1 MKITELSLTDFRG
14 IRSLK
19 LSLSDF
25 KVAIFIGANGS
36 GKSSVLDAAA
46 IALTRITA
54 QLNAPGAGK
63 RKILTADINNNQSS
77 ASIQIGIE
85 HNDIKYNWLLI
96 RKGRNA
102 KKQEIE
108 HLISRL
114 DDVKT
119 LASVLLSELNGEASS
134 VPMLAYYPV
143 NRAVLDIPLKIRK
156 AHDFSP
162 LGAYENALT
171 SATNFRVF
179 FEWFRNKEDLEN
191 EKRIDSP
198 RFRDSS
204 LEAVRS
210 AIQIFMSDCTD
221 LRVRRNPLRM
231 TLIKKGEEVL
241 VNQLSDGEKCLLAL
255 IGDLARRL
263 AIANPNSKQPL
274 SGHGIV
280 LIDEIELHLHP
291 AWQRSVVH
299 QLGKTFPNC
308 QFLISTHSPQILGD
322 GKDSGI
328 FAITSKSEN
337 ADNKVNLI
345 APIGNLYGADS
356 NRILDEYMDAGTR
369 TPEVSRLLKKLFLQ
383 IENKDW
389 SLVQTLSTQLSELID
404 NDDPDLLKARLL
416 IKLKEGN

>member
-1 MKITELSLTDFRG
+1 MKITDLSLTDFRG
-14 IRSLK
+14 IRSLTLD
-19 LSLSDF
+19 LSSF

-63 RKILTADINNNQSS
+63 RQILTADINNNQSS
-77 ASIQIGIE
+77 ASIRVGVE
-85 HNDIKYNWLLI
+85 HNKTKYNWLLI
-96 RKGRNA
+96 RRGRNT
-102 KKQEIE
+102 KKQEVE

-119 LASVLLSELNGEASS
+119 LASVLLSELNSNTSS

-198 RFRDSS
+198 RFRDPS

-210 AIQIFMSDCTD
+210 AIQMFMSNCTD

-231 TLIKKGEEVL
+231 TLIKSGEEVL

-263 AIANPNSKQPL
+263 AIANPKSKNPL

-291 AWQRSVVH
+291 AWQRSIVH
-299 QLGKTFPNC
+299 LLGKTFPNC

-328 FAITSKSEN
+328 FAITSKAEDAN
-337 ADNKVNLI
+337 DKINLI
-345 APIGNLYGADS
+345 TPIGNLYGADS
-356 NRILDEYMDAGTR
+356 NRILDEFMGAGTR
-369 TPEVSRLLKKLFLQ
+369 TPEVSLLLRKLFLQ

-389 SLVQTLSTQLSELID
+389 PLVQTLSTELSGLID

-416 IKLKEGN
+416 IRLKGGD

>member
-36 GKSSVLDAAA
+36 GKSSALDAAA

-54 QLNAPGAGK
+54 HLNAPGAGN
-63 RKILTADINNNQSS
+63 RHIGSTDINNNQAS
-77 ASIQIGIE
+77 ASIQIGVE
-85 HNDIKYNWLLI
+85 HNDIKYNWLLT

-102 KKQEIE
+102 KKQAVE
-108 HLISRL
+108 HRISRL
-114 DDVKT
+114 NDVKT
-119 LASVLLSELNGEASS
+119 LASVLLNELNGEASS

-162 LGAYENALT
+162 LGAFENALT

-198 RFRDSS
+198 RFRDPS

-210 AIQIFMSDCTD
+210 AIQMFMSDCTD

-263 AIANPNSKQPL
+263 AIANPNSEQPL

-291 AWQRSVVH
+291 AWQRSIVH

-328 FAITSKSEN
+328 FAITSKSED
-337 ADNKVNLI
+337 ATNKVNLI
-345 APIGNLYGADS
+345 EPIGNLYGADS
-356 NRILDEYMDAGTR
+356 NRILDEYMEAGTR
-369 TPEVSRLLKKLFLQ
+369 TPEVSRLLKELFLQ

-389 SLVQTLSTQLSELID
+389 TLVQTLSTQLSELID

-416 IKLKEGN
+416 IKLKGGN

>member
-1 MKITELSLTDFRG
+1 MKITDLSLTNFRG
-14 IRSLK
+14 IRHLT

-25 KVAIFIGANGS
+25 KVALFIGANGS

-46 IALTRITA
+46 LSLTRITS

-63 RKILTADINNNQSS
+63 RHIGSNDINNNQAG
-77 ASIQIGIE
+77 ASIRIGVE
-85 HNDIKYNWLLI
+85 HGGIRYTWDLI
-96 RKGRNA
+96 RWGRKA
-102 KKQEIE
+102 KKQEVK

-119 LASVLLSELNGEASS
+119 LALVLLNELNGDEAS

-191 EKRIDSP
+191 ETRIDSP
-198 RFRDSS
+198 RFRDPS
-204 LEAVRS
+204 LEAVRT
-210 AIQIFMSDCTD
+210 AIQEFMSGFTD

-231 TLIKKGEEVL
+231 TLNKNSEEVL

-263 AIANPNSKQPL
+263 AIANPNSKTPL
-274 SGHGIV
+274 TGHGVV

-291 AWQRSVVH
+291 AWQRSIVH
-299 QLGKTFPNC
+299 QLRKAFPNC

-328 FAITSKSEN
+328 FAITSKSDDAEDKEN
-337 ADNKVNLI
+337 VI

-356 NRILDEYMDAGTR
+356 NRILDEYMEAGTR
-369 TPEVSRLLKKLFLQ
+369 TPEVSLLLKKLFHQ
-383 IENKDW
+383 IEHKDW
-389 SLVQTLSTQLSELID
+389 ALVQTLSAKLSSLID

-416 IKLKEGN
+416 IKFKGGN